1 MFNGIPFGFTKGVM
15 TETPWGAVCPGMFL
29 SVLMIGGK
37 CSPFRAKVA
46 HISGLPTG
54 CTTRWNSSG
63 IELESSLHGS
73 PVFIRQRY
81 Y

>member
-1 MFNGIPFGFTKGVM
+1 MLPRSTNAVGFTSKPATILGEWM
-15 TETPWGAVCPGMFL
+15 
-29 SVLMIGGK
+29 
-37 CSPFRAKVA
+37 
-46 HISGLPTG
+46 PTG
-54 CTTRWNSSG
+54 CATRWNSSG